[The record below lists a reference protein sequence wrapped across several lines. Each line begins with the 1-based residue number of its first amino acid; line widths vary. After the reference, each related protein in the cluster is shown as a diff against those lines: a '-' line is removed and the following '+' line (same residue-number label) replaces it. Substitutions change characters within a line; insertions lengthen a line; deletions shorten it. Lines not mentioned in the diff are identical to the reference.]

1 MTATPRLPPTIRN
14 IESTPEATPA
24 FCTGTAFIAALV
36 IGDIVIAIP
45 MPSSDEPGQQ
55 VEVGRVDRDR

>member
-45 MPSSDEPGQQ
+45 MPSRMNPGS
-55 VEVGRVDRDR
+55 RSR